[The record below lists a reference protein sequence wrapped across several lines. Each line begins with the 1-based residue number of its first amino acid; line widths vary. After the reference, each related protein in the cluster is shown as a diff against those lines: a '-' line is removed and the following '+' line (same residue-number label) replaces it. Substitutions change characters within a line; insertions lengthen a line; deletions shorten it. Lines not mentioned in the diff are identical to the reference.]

1 MNGLLGLR
9 YDLGDTAEP
18 GMAKMWIDAHGH
30 YAAPGPALSRGGP
43 GTEAG
48 GAWIF
53 AVDSSLAY
61 MERSGVAAQLIS
73 NCSPITKSDVIVAS
87 NTYGASLVKAH
98 PKHFGL
104 IAMLPLADPVLAVTE
119 IRRGAE
125 ELGAD
130 GFAALSNFDGVYL
143 GDPRFEPVWAEL
155 DKRGATLFIHPT
167 TRGYGDLALGRT
179 GALIEAPFDTARTV
193 VDMLYAGVFRR
204 YQRFNVLLAHGG
216 GALPS
221 LAGRIANF
229 GDGARGWVAN
239 PHGIT
244 AEEMY
249 AVFARFYYDTALA
262 GTAHSI
268 DPILDVTTPDHV
280 VYGADFGAPCTDP
293 ALCDLNL
300 AATRGYERLTPAQRE
315 ALGTNVLAL
324 FPAFATRI
332 SAAGRNQ
339 VAAAAE

>member
-1 MNGLLGLR
+1 MI
-9 YDLGDTAEP
+9 DGDFPEY
-18 GMAKMWIDAHGH
+18 GMAKTWIDAHGH
-30 YAAPGPALSRGGP
+30 YAAPGPALARGGP

-53 AVDSSLAY
+53 AVDTSLAY
-61 MERSGVAAQLIS
+61 MDHTGVAAQLIS
-73 NCSPITKSDVIVAS
+73 NCSPVTKSDVIVAS
-87 NTYGASLVKAH
+87 NTYGSLLVKEY

-104 IAMLPLADPVLAVTE
+104 MAMLPLADPARAVSE
-119 IRRGAE
+119 IRRASE

-130 GFAALSNFDGVYL
+130 GFAALSNYDGVYL
-143 GDPRFEPVWAEL
+143 GDPRFEPVWATL
-155 DKRGATLFIHPT
+155 DTLGATLFIHPT

-204 YQRFNVLLAHGG
+204 YPRFNVLLAHGG

-221 LAGRIANF
+221 LAGRVVNF
-229 GDGARGWVAN
+229 GAGERGWVAN

-244 AEEMY
+244 AEEMR
-249 AVFARFYYDTALA
+249 AALARFYYDTALA

-293 ALCDLNL
+293 ELCDFNL
-300 AATRGYERLTPAQRE
+300 AATRGYGRLTAAQRE

-324 FPAFATRI
+324 FPKFAERI
-332 SAAGRNQ
+332 GAAARDQ

>member
-1 MNGLLGLR
+1 
-9 YDLGDTAEP
+9 
-18 GMAKMWIDAHGH
+18 MAKMWIDAHGH

-229 GDGARGWVAN
+229 GDGVRGWVAN

-244 AEEMY
+244 AEEMC
-249 AVFARFYYDTALA
+249 AAFARFYYDTALA

>member
-1 MNGLLGLR
+1 M
-9 YDLGDTAEP
+9 
-18 GMAKMWIDAHGH
+18 
-30 YAAPGPALSRGGP
+30 
-43 GTEAG
+43 
-48 GAWIF
+48 
-53 AVDSSLAY
+53 
-61 MERSGVAAQLIS
+61 
-73 NCSPITKSDVIVAS
+73 
-87 NTYGASLVKAH
+87 
-98 PKHFGL
+98 
-104 IAMLPLADPVLAVTE
+104 AMLPLVDPARAVTE
-119 IRRGAE
+119 IRRASE

-143 GDPRFEPVWAEL
+143 GDARFEPVWAEL
-155 DKRGATLFIHPT
+155 DKLGATLFIPT

-193 VDMLYAGVFRR
+193 VDMLFAGVFRR
-204 YQRFNVLLAHGG
+204 HARFNVLLAHGG

-221 LAGRIANF
+221 LAGRVANF

-244 AEEMY
+244 AEEMR
-249 AVFARFYYDTALA
+249 AAFARFYYDTALA
-262 GTAHSI
+262 GMAHSI

-300 AATRGYERLTPAQRE
+300 GATRGYERLTPAQRE

-324 FPAFATRI
+324 FPKFAERI
-332 SAAGRNQ
+332 GATARGE

>member
-1 MNGLLGLR
+1 
-9 YDLGDTAEP
+9 
-18 GMAKMWIDAHGH
+18 MAKTWIDAHGH

-48 GAWIF
+48 GAWVF
-53 AVDSSLAY
+53 AVDTSLAY
-61 MERSGVAAQLIS
+61 MDRTGIAAQLIS

-87 NTYGASLVKAH
+87 NTYGASLIKAH
-98 PKHFGL
+98 PKRFGL
-104 IAMLPLADPVLAVTE
+104 VAMLPLADPARAVAE
-119 IRRGAE
+119 ICRASE

-130 GFAALSNFDGVYL
+130 GFAVLSNFDGVYL
-143 GDPRFEPVWAEL
+143 GDPRFEPVWAAL
-155 DKRGATLFIHPT
+155 DTLDATLFIHPT

-204 YQRFNVLLAHGG
+204 YPRFNVLLAHGG

-244 AEEMY
+244 AVEMR
-249 AVFARFYYDTALA
+249 AAFARFYYDTALA

-293 ALCDLNL
+293 ELCDLNL
-300 AATRGYERLTPAQRE
+300 AATRGYERLTPTQRE

-324 FPAFATRI
+324 FPKFAERI
-332 SAAGRNQ
+332 GASSRDQ

>member
-1 MNGLLGLR
+1 MEEAMA
-9 YDLGDTAEP
+9 GD
-18 GMAKMWIDAHGH
+18 WIDVHGH
-30 YAAPGPALSRGGP
+30 FNVVALRPSDYDPKGKWDFTP
-43 GTEAG
+43 ET
-48 GAWIF
+48 
-53 AVDSSLAY
+53 SLEF
-61 MERSGVAAQLIS
+61 MDRTGVAAQLLS
-73 NCSPITKSDVIVAS
+73 NYGPQTTATMIAANNHGAALVAK
-87 NTYGASLVKAH
+87 Y
-98 PKHFGL
+98 PERFGL
-104 IAMLPLADPVLAVTE
+104 LAQLPLAEPENALGE
-119 IRRGAE
+119 LRRGID
-125 ELGAD
+125 ELD
-130 GFAALSNFDGVYL
+130 CEGFAIQSNYSGVYL

-155 DKRGATLFIHPT
+155 DRLGATLFIHPT

-204 YQRFNVLLAHGG
+204 YPRFNVLLAHGG

-244 AEEMY
+244 AEEMR
-249 AVFARFYYDTALA
+249 AAFARFYYDTALA

-268 DPILDVTTPDHV
+268 DPILDVTTLDHV

-293 ALCDLNL
+293 DLCDLNL

-324 FPAFATRI
+324 FPKFAERIGVSTRD
-332 SAAGRNQ
+332 Q

>member
-1 MNGLLGLR
+1 MIHDGIP
-9 YDLGDTAEP
+9 EHC
-18 GMAKMWIDAHGH
+18 MAKTWIDAHGH
-30 YAAPGPALSRGGP
+30 FAAPGPALTRGGP

-48 GAWIF
+48 GAWVF
-53 AVDSSLAY
+53 AIDTSLAY
-61 MERSGVAAQLIS
+61 MERTGVAAQLIS
-73 NCSPITKSDVIVAS
+73 NCSPVTKSDAIVAS
-87 NTYGASLVKAH
+87 NTHGASLVKDH

-104 IAMLPLADPVLAVTE
+104 MAMLPLADPARAVVE
-119 IRRGAE
+119 IPRASE

-155 DKRGATLFIHPT
+155 DRLGATLFIHPT

-204 YQRFNVLLAHGG
+204 YPRFNVLLAHGG

-239 PHGIT
+239 PYGIT
-244 AEEMY
+244 AEEMR
-249 AVFARFYYDTALA
+249 AAFARFYYDTALA

-268 DPILDVTTPDHV
+268 DPILDVTTPNHV

-293 ALCDLNL
+293 DLCDLNL

-315 ALGTNVLAL
+315 ARGTNVLAL
-324 FPAFATRI
+324 FPKFAERIGVSTRD
-332 SAAGRNQ
+332 Q

>member
-1 MNGLLGLR
+1 
-9 YDLGDTAEP
+9 
-18 GMAKMWIDAHGH
+18 MAKNWIDAHGH

-48 GAWIF
+48 GAWVF
-53 AVDSSLAY
+53 AVETSLAY
-61 MERSGVAAQLIS
+61 MAHTGVAAQLIS
-73 NCSPITKSDVIVAS
+73 NCSPVTKSDVIVAS
-87 NTYGASLVKAH
+87 NTYGAALVKAH
-98 PKHFGL
+98 PKQFGL
-104 IAMLPLADPVLAVTE
+104 MAMLPLADPALAVSE
-119 IRRGAE
+119 IRRASE

-143 GDPRFEPVWAEL
+143 GDPRFEPVWAAL
-155 DKRGATLFIHPT
+155 DKLGATLFIHPT

-204 YQRFNVLLAHGG
+204 YPHFNVLLAHGG

-221 LAGRIANF
+221 LAGRVVNF
-229 GDGARGWVAN
+229 GAGERGWVAN

-244 AEEMY
+244 ADEMR
-249 AVFARFYYDTALA
+249 AAFARFYYDTALA

-268 DPILDVTTPDHV
+268 DPILDVTTPNHI

-293 ALCDLNL
+293 ELCDFNL
-300 AATRGYERLTPAQRE
+300 DATRGYERLTVAQRE

-324 FPAFATRI
+324 FPKFAERI
-332 SAAGRNQ
+332 GAASP

>member
-1 MNGLLGLR
+1 
-9 YDLGDTAEP
+9 
-18 GMAKMWIDAHGH
+18 MAKTWIDAHGH
-30 YAAPGPALSRGGP
+30 YAAPGPTLSRGGP

-48 GAWIF
+48 GAWVF
-53 AVDSSLAY
+53 AVDTSLAY
-61 MERSGVAAQLIS
+61 MEHTGVAAQLIS
-73 NCSPITKSDVIVAS
+73 NCSPVTKTDVVIAS
-87 NTYGASLVKAH
+87 NTYGALLVRDH

-104 IAMLPLADPVLAVTE
+104 MAMLPLADPARAVTE
-119 IRRGAE
+119 IRRASE

-143 GDPRFEPVWAEL
+143 GDPRFESVWAAL
-155 DKRGATLFIHPT
+155 DKLGATLFIHPT

-193 VDMLYAGVFRR
+193 VDMLFAGVFRR
-204 YQRFNVLLAHGG
+204 YPRFNVLLAHGG

-221 LAGRIANF
+221 LAGRVVNF
-229 GDGARGWVAN
+229 GAGERGWVAN

-244 AEEMY
+244 AEEMR
-249 AVFARFYYDTALA
+249 AALARFYYDTALA

-268 DPILDVTTPDHV
+268 DPILDVTAPDHV

-300 AATRGYERLTPAQRE
+300 DATRGYERLTPAQRD

-324 FPAFATRI
+324 FPKFGERIGAATRD
-332 SAAGRNQ
+332 Q

>member
-1 MNGLLGLR
+1 MV
-9 YDLGDTAEP
+9 EI
-18 GMAKMWIDAHGH
+18 WIDAHGH
-30 YAAPGPALSRGGP
+30 FAAPGPALPRGGP

-48 GAWIF
+48 GAWVF
-53 AVDSSLAY
+53 AVETSLAY
-61 MERSGVAAQLIS
+61 MDRTGVTAQLIS
-73 NCSPITKSDVIVAS
+73 NCNPVTKTDAIVAS

-98 PKHFGL
+98 PARFGL
-104 IAMLPLADPVLAVTE
+104 MAMLPLGDPARAVRE
-119 IRRGAE
+119 IGRASE
-125 ELGAD
+125 ELGAE

-155 DKRGATLFIHPT
+155 DKIGAVLFIHPT

-204 YQRFNVLLAHGG
+204 YPHFGVLLAHGG

-221 LAGRIANF
+221 LAGRVANF

-244 AEEMY
+244 ADEMR
-249 AVFARFYYDTALA
+249 AAFARFYYDTALA
-262 GTAHSI
+262 GTAHSLG
-268 DPILDVTTPDHV
+268 PILDVTTPDHV

-293 ALCDLNL
+293 ALCDFNL
-300 AATRGYERLTPAQRE
+300 AATRSYERLTPAQRD
-315 ALGTNVLAL
+315 ALGSNVLAL
-324 FPAFATRI
+324 FPKFAARI
-332 SAAGRNQ
+332 GARPRDRVA
-339 VAAAAE
+339 VAAE